1 MYLFSLSI
9 VSRLLEQQGQLM
21 TLLTSMVLQQQS
33 QATALLSQYQSPVNL
48 VTQNS
53 PQQLLQFL
61 HQSQSQLPLQPQ
73 TQSSQLPNFS
83 SSPGSFQQLLRQLPL
98 NLCSQAPT
106 HSQQLS
112 TNHSQLNSQPANV
125 RYSQAATT
133 PSTQLLQSVLSSQP
147 SLSHNELTPVY
158 SQQSQGDS
166 SLFPNI
172 STQYRV
178 HSQSSRP
185 NIQPFSPAYS
195 QPSHNSQSDNFQP
208 SQPSTYH
215 SNTQLSS
222 VQLSS
227 THMQPSAQQSPF
239 ELLSH
244 RSSHLATPH
253 PSDGVTQQFQSPQ
266 PFSPT
271 LSDPSSSFS
280 HHSEIS
286 SEGTSRV
293 GGGTSSN
300 GSQKQG
306 DCIILDEF
314 SWDDTAGEDSDYMTW
329 DTDNTDSTLAP
340 RSSGITPADHTL
352 AQPIERAEVTFQPS
366 GNHMWAPASTSSESP
381 LASRE
386 EVVQPPAIPPP
397 FDTPP
402 KLCSVQQVL
411 KNYPGKDVA
420 SLRSLTVALARDA
433 IFGREALSKCSLS
446 GRKGTGV
453 LSQEK
458 VRYIKQLVHSRV
470 PKKSLVDFENIW
482 SMCRLSLS
490 KSCQTLRNS
499 ARKKLL
505 PEN

>member
-172 STQYRV
+172 STQY
-178 HSQSSRP
+178 
-185 NIQPFSPAYS
+185 
-195 QPSHNSQSDNFQP
+195 
-208 SQPSTYH
+208 
-215 SNTQLSS
+215 
-222 VQLSS
+222 
-227 THMQPSAQQSPF
+227 
-239 ELLSH
+239 
-244 RSSHLATPH
+244 
-253 PSDGVTQQFQSPQ
+253 
-266 PFSPT
+266 
-271 LSDPSSSFS
+271 
-280 HHSEIS
+280 
-286 SEGTSRV
+286 
-293 GGGTSSN
+293 
-300 GSQKQG
+300 
-306 DCIILDEF
+306 
-314 SWDDTAGEDSDYMTW
+314 
-329 DTDNTDSTLAP
+329 
-340 RSSGITPADHTL
+340 
-352 AQPIERAEVTFQPS
+352 
-366 GNHMWAPASTSSESP
+366 
-381 LASRE
+381 
-386 EVVQPPAIPPP
+386 
-397 FDTPP
+397 
-402 KLCSVQQVL
+402 
-411 KNYPGKDVA
+411 
-420 SLRSLTVALARDA
+420 
-433 IFGREALSKCSLS
+433 
-446 GRKGTGV
+446 
-453 LSQEK
+453 
-458 VRYIKQLVHSRV
+458 
-470 PKKSLVDFENIW
+470 
-482 SMCRLSLS
+482 
-490 KSCQTLRNS
+490 
-499 ARKKLL
+499 
-505 PEN
+505 